1 MKSSENRI
9 FSSSR
14 SSQFAVHDKYNEAS
28 LAWAPSEKEWS
39 GKVSFTSPLLTTR
52 SRTEAFFLTCFL
64 RPLLIPQVSGAELS
78 ENKDFFE

>member
-52 SRTEAFFLTCFL
+52 SRTEAFSY
-64 RPLLIPQVSGAELS
+64 LLPKASTDSSSQCGRTL
-78 ENKDFFE
+78 